1 MKKIALLIVVF
12 ILLAL
17 APLGVKNII
26 DEQVQIQ
33 TVLLEQKGVKVDV
46 LNSSGY
52 LKTKREFELTI
63 KDEKEFKEFIKAS
76 FVKKY
81 PTYEEL
87 IDSLLK
93 EDSKELDEFLRG
105 IVFRGNINN
114 SNINYNSD
122 INVNIYLHKFSDKIM
137 KKLNENKDKNQE
149 MLSLLEKKAL
159 AFDIVL
165 SKNAVLK
172 KLTLKDIDENIV
184 STNSIGQTS
193 TTDLKVLSYFVNNY
207 SEKDLLKAK
216 INLDRFLIK
225 TVTSNKESIIDLNSL
240 VYDFTYLDEY
250 INSSKLKLENFIF
263 AVNDID
269 LAINGIDLKSKGEV
283 KSGLYQTYLDL
294 KTNNVEFS
302 SRKDKLS
309 INSVIF
315 DLKLNDI
322 LYNDLKNLNSAYI
335 NMELITLDNTLTK
348 NEKSLKLTS
357 AIDNLILSI
366 DEVLNNGATLKTKL
380 DLKDLQQTNVSFK
393 NIDLD
398 IDLVLNKNTLSFQ
411 TLDKKELLSNVDG
424 NIVLV
429 LPKDDFINFL
439 RLVDPTIGMLLSVYA
454 KEQKNDILFDLK
466 INKGVITVNDKKL
479 N

>member
-1 MKKIALLIVVF
+1 MKKIALLIVIF

-63 KDEKEFKEFIKAS
+63 KDENEFKEFIKAS

-105 IVFRGNINN
+105 IVFRGSINN

-165 SKNAVLK
+165 SNNAVLK

-193 TTDLKVLSYFVNNY
+193 TTDFKVLSYFVNNY

-240 VYDFTYLDEY
+240 VYDFTYLNEY

-269 LAINGIDLKSKGEV
+269 LAISGIDLKSKGEV

-294 KTNNVEFS
+294 KTNNIEFS

-309 INSVIF
+309 INSVLF

-322 LYNDLKNLNSAYI
+322 LYDDLKNLNSAYI

-380 DLKDLQQTNVSFK
+380 DVKDLQQTNVSFK
-393 NIDLD
+393 NIELD
-398 IDLVLNKNTLSFQ
+398 IDLVLNKNSLSFQ

-424 NIVLV
+424 NLVLV
-429 LPKDDFINFL
+429 LPKDDFTNFL
-439 RLVDPTIGMLLSVYA
+439 RLVNPTIGMLLSVYA
-454 KEQKNDILFDLK
+454 KEQKNDILFDVK